1 MELVRL
7 FLNAQLA
14 ASPHAEVLRRTGDI
28 GSVWVDVQR
37 IMSTFHLIFSDCAD
51 ATSTDHLGLCVP
63 HHDQWLDHKTV
74 LRHVKLHMKIC
85 HQTLPPNLVDQGKT
99 ARVHGGLGAKLVI
112 TGAGLSDADHLF
124 GIQARLNQA
133 DTNSVLKRRRLRAN
147 HRVVLLPARGPRRW
161 RTC

>member
-1 MELVRL
+1 
-7 FLNAQLA
+7 
-14 ASPHAEVLRRTGDI
+14 
-28 GSVWVDVQR
+28 
-37 IMSTFHLIFSDCAD
+37 
-51 ATSTDHLGLCVP
+51 
-63 HHDQWLDHKTV
+63 
-74 LRHVKLHMKIC
+74 MKIC

-99 ARVHGGLGAKLVI
+99 ARVHGGLGAKFVI